1 MSDRA
6 CPRLLGSPVSHFGR
20 GLCPRGSASTPEAEP
35 CKDAAPGVFQIYIDE
50 IYTDL
55 SESSGGRQVF
65 LIGLQEHMGSDL
77 VDWLKDF
84 GTILDLS
91 RIQAPAVDI
100 AGKERHCH
108 AVYVTF
114 AVHEE
119 AESVLRALMMSGKDV
134 KGSWSASEKM
144 SERKGV
150 LLSLARRLK
159 SIQAQLG
166 FHELFLGGDSW
177 PWNASD
183 IAEILGRSPYQGA
196 LHIVGR
202 ADLSQ
207 DMLIRSLREA
217 VADAHQQPCTEPHL
231 EPGVYLATSE
241 DAVVILPSNHGG
253 A

>member
-1 MSDRA
+1 MPVGDFALVASSALQLILVQRSACIMSDRA

-100 AGKERHCH
+100 AGKVMLC
-108 AVYVTF
+108 T
-114 AVHEE
+114 
-119 AESVLRALMMSGKDV
+119 S
-134 KGSWSASEKM
+134 
-144 SERKGV
+144 
-150 LLSLARRLK
+150 LSRCTRR
-159 SIQAQLG
+159 
-166 FHELFLGGDSW
+166 
-177 PWNASD
+177 
-183 IAEILGRSPYQGA
+183 
-196 LHIVGR
+196 
-202 ADLSQ
+202 
-207 DMLIRSLREA
+207 RSLFF
-217 VADAHQQPCTEPHL
+217 VP
-231 EPGVYLATSE
+231 
-241 DAVVILPSNHGG
+241 
-253 A
+253 